1 MRKLKSI
8 TEFKSENKL
17 NSNEL
22 SQVFGGIGGPAGQTY
37 NRTYHAT
44 GGAGGNSMDTDGSGC
59 DCAERWDGSGSIL
72 DIYDA
77 LCE

>member
-8 TEFKSENKL
+8 SEFKNENKL

-22 SQVFGGIGGPAGQTY
+22 EQVSGGIGGPAPQTY
-37 NRTYHAT
+37 DRTYHST
-44 GGAGGNSMDTDGSGC
+44 GGAGGNSTDPDRSGC
-59 DCAERWDGSGSIL
+59 DCVERWDGSGSIL

-77 LCE
+77 VCE